1 MDGERRC
8 GAWKRVRDG
17 WDCNMETAVDQA
29 VFLSKGQACYGV
41 QPVSLSRVELITSNQ
56 FVWLVCEHEKSELC
70 YGFQ

>member
-1 MDGERRC
+1 
-8 GAWKRVRDG
+8 
-17 WDCNMETAVDQA
+17 METAVDQA